1 MRRRGSGRVPFRALC
16 LRKFT
21 LKARPRLSGRVLAE
35 SIALFRNT
43 FETRHSP
50 YYIRY
55 HTFYVKSNDFYT
67 AIFTRCLS
75 CASGWLHTEKDR
87 LVSAAFSQRLC
98 VADCSVFQKSNEL
111 LRIFFYRFSSERR
124 SSETYINPSN
134 AQDLLY
140 KSRGETRPS
149 RFSFIGDARKSSA
162 LLGFACS

>member
-1 MRRRGSGRVPFRALC
+1 MLLCSISSFGKLEIFQPFCGSSEWRVLKTNKIMRRRGSGRVPFRALC

-67 AIFTRCLS
+67 AIFRRFLHGAFLVRRGGFIRRRIGSFQRHFRSVYALQTVQFSKKATNC
-75 CASGWLHTEKDR
+75 CAYFFTAFHPSGDH
-87 LVSAAFSQRLC
+87 
-98 VADCSVFQKSNEL
+98 
-111 LRIFFYRFSSERR
+111 RR
-124 SSETYINPSN
+124 RT
-134 AQDLLY
+134 
-140 KSRGETRPS
+140 
-149 RFSFIGDARKSSA
+149 
-162 LLGFACS
+162 